1 VPSTRITYPTAV
13 VLAALSRGC
22 RYGFEIMD
30 TTGLA
35 SGTVYPILR
44 RLEEARMLSARWE
57 RAADAHDEQR
67 PPRRYY
73 QITGT
78 GRQAVRDAMARFPA
92 LSGIRPPGATPS
104 PT

>member
-1 VPSTRITYPTAV
+1 MPLTRITFPTAV
-13 VLAALSRGC
+13 VLAALSSGC

-44 RLEEARMLSARWE
+44 RLEEAGLLTARWE
-57 RAADAHDEQR
+57 GTAAAHDEQR

-73 QITGT
+73 QITGA
-78 GRQAVRDAMARFPA
+78 GKQAVRDAMSRFPA
-92 LSGIRPPGATPS
+92 LAAVRPRGATPS